1 MQANG
6 RITELTETQV
16 AETLLDNTKA
26 NDIIQWVMD
35 LIDARYG
42 SIASFIADHEE
53 AGILMDLLM
62 DYRPDLVW
70 ADEDYLAADAADAA
84 YDSWRDERL
93 MEE

>member
-16 AETLLDNTKA
+16 AETLLDNTRA

-42 SIASFIADHEE
+42 SIASFIADHED
-53 AGILMDLLM
+53 ADVLMDLLM
-62 DYRPDLVW
+62 GCRPDLVW
-70 ADEDYLAADAADAA
+70 ADEDYLAEAAADAA
-84 YDSWRDERL
+84 YDSWRDDR